1 MEEHMFRGIAE
12 LRNEHGKVGVLTELC
27 EDAGMTRLRVIFEP
41 PIILEDTAFIV
52 VSSPSGELFFA
63 AAIDDGPTKVH
74 ELHGKSPVGCLGVG
88 TTIQLLRS
96 PGGLLSTL
104 LEVIA
109 SGAIHERHH

>member
-1 MEEHMFRGIAE
+1 MFRGIAE
-12 LRNEHGKVGVLTELC
+12 LRNEHGTVGLLTELC
-27 EDAGMTRLRVIFEP
+27 EEAGITRLRVVFEP

-52 VSSPSGELFFA
+52 VSSPSGELLFA
-63 AAIDDGPTKVH
+63 SAIDDGPTKVH
-74 ELHGKSPVGCLGVG
+74 ELHGKSSFGCLAVG

-109 SGAIHERHH
+109 SGIIHERHH